1 MKSEAEI
8 KAAWEAYQSK
18 AHPEDM
24 MSYVEFLSEMGIQLE
39 NNWFGEEDEWYK

>member
-24 MSYVEFLSEMGIQLE
+24 MSYVEFLSEMGVKL
-39 NNWFGEEDEWYK
+39 N